1 MKGFIAFVFAAA
13 ASAAHANLL
22 VNGSFENTAN
32 FTPDGN
38 NTMSLAAGST
48 AMIGWTTSVNEIA
61 WIKDPNPFNLTASEG
76 IFSLDL
82 MGYHDFQPTGMI
94 SQSFGTV
101 IGSTY
106 TVSFDIG
113 RGTHLV
119 VSAGGT
125 TVNRFNGNST
135 TEPFWN
141 TETFTFVASTNTA
154 TLTVQGGANTNP
166 QYAGVDNLIVD
177 GDAVPEP
184 ATVAIIAAGLAAI
197 AKRRKSR

>member
-1 MKGFIAFVFAAA
+1 MKGLTAFVFAVAA
-13 ASAAHANLL
+13 TGAHANLL

-38 NTMSLAAGST
+38 NTMSLGAGST
-48 AMIGWTTSVNEIA
+48 AMTGWTTSANELA
-61 WIKDPNPFNLTASEG
+61 WIKDPNPFNLTASDG
-76 IFSLDL
+76 VFSLDL
-82 MGYHDFQPTGMI
+82 MGYHDFLPTAMI

-119 VSAGGT
+119 VAAGGT

-135 TEPFWN
+135 TQPFWN
-141 TETFTFVASTNTA
+141 TETFTFVASTNVS

-184 ATVAIIAAGLAAI
+184 ATLAIVVAGIAGI
-197 AKRRKSR
+197 CRRRKSR